1 VPAVLELLYGGDY
14 MQILIADDHAL
25 FRESLRSLLEAR
37 DMTIVAE
44 AENGRQAVEMA
55 WKHKPDV
62 VLMDLMMPEM
72 DGLEATKHLTAELP
86 EIKVVILTASD
97 DDSNLFEAIKAGAK
111 GYLLKDLQAEEFFG
125 LLEGVDR
132 GEPALT
138 PVLARKL
145 LDEFARAKG
154 TESYSPDALT
164 DREQEVLE
172 LMVKGVTTNRK
183 LAGTLG
189 ISENTVK
196 FHVRNILDKLHL
208 HNRAQVVAYALRN
221 RLVEPPQLD
230 EKD

>member
-1 VPAVLELLYGGDY
+1 

-37 DMTIVAE
+37 DMKIVGE
-44 AENGRQAVEMA
+44 AENGRQAVELA
-55 WKHKPDV
+55 WEHKPDV

-72 DGLEATKHLTAELP
+72 DGLEATKHLAAELP

-111 GYLLKDLQAEEFFG
+111 GYLLKDLQSDEFFA
-125 LLEGVDR
+125 LLDGVDR

-164 DREQEVLE
+164 EREQEVLE

-221 RLVEPPQLD
+221 RLVEPPQQD
-230 EKD
+230 EQE

>member
-1 VPAVLELLYGGDY
+1 
-14 MQILIADDHAL
+14 MK
-25 FRESLRSLLEAR
+25 
-37 DMTIVAE
+37 IVGE
-44 AENGRQAVEMA
+44 AENGRQAVELA
-55 WKHKPDV
+55 WEHKPDV

-72 DGLEATKHLTAELP
+72 DGLEATKHLAAELP

-111 GYLLKDLQAEEFFG
+111 GYLLKDLQSDEFFA
-125 LLEGVDR
+125 LLDGVDR

-230 EKD
+230 EQD

>member
-1 VPAVLELLYGGDY
+1 

-37 DMTIVAE
+37 DMEIVGE

-72 DGLEATKHLTAELP
+72 DGLEATKHLSAELP
-86 EIKVVILTASD
+86 ELKVVILTASD

-111 GYLLKDLQAEEFFG
+111 GYLLKDLQSDEFFS

-221 RLVEPPQLD
+221 RFVEPPQLD
-230 EKD
+230 EQD

>member
-1 VPAVLELLYGGDY
+1 ME
-14 MQILIADDHAL
+14 ILIADDHAL

-37 DMTIVAE
+37 ELKIVAE
-44 AENGRQAVEMA
+44 AENGKQAVELA
-55 WKHKPDV
+55 WEHKPDV

-72 DGLEATKHLTAELP
+72 DGLEATKHLAAELP

-111 GYLLKDLQAEEFFG
+111 GYLLKDLQSDEFFA

-164 DREQEVLE
+164 EREQEVLE

-183 LAGTLG
+183 LAGALG

-208 HNRAQVVAYALRN
+208 HNRAQVVAYAMRN
-221 RLVEPPQLD
+221 RLVEAPQQEED
-230 EKD
+230 K

>member
-1 VPAVLELLYGGDY
+1 
-14 MQILIADDHAL
+14 MKILVADDHAL

-37 DMTIVAE
+37 QMTVVAE
-44 AENGRQAVEMA
+44 AENGRQAVELA

-62 VLMDLMMPEM
+62 ILMDLMMPEM
-72 DGLEATKHLTAELP
+72 DGLEATKHLAAELP
-86 EIKVVILTASD
+86 EMKVVILTASD

-111 GYLLKDLQAEEFFG
+111 GYLLKDLQSDEFFA
-125 LLEGVDR
+125 LLDGVDR

-138 PVLARKL
+138 PALARKL

-208 HNRAQVVAYALRN
+208 HNRAQVVAFALRN
-221 RLVEPPQLD
+221 RLVEQPQVD
-230 EKD
+230 KDK